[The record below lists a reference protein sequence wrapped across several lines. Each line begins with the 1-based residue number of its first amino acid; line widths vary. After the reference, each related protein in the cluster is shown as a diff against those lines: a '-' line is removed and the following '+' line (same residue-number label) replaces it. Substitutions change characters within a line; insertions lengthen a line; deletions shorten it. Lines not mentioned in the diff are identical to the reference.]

1 MLFRSTQAGRL
12 LTYDAARQLDDGRP
26 PSMAASTAKY
36 FASEAAMD
44 VTNEAIQVHGGYGY
58 TTDFPVERLYRDA
71 KITTIYEG
79 TTQIQ
84 KKVIAR
90 ELLE

>member
-1 MLFRSTQAGRL
+1 MAK
-12 LTYDAARQLDDGRP
+12 Y
-26 PSMAASTAKY
+26 AASETAV
-36 FASEAAMD
+36 D
-44 VTNEAIQVHGGYGY
+44 VANEAIQIHGGYGY

-84 KKVIAR
+84 KDVVGR

>member
-1 MLFRSTQAGRL
+1 
-12 LTYDAARQLDDGRP
+12 
-26 PSMAASTAKY
+26 
-36 FASEAAMD
+36 MD